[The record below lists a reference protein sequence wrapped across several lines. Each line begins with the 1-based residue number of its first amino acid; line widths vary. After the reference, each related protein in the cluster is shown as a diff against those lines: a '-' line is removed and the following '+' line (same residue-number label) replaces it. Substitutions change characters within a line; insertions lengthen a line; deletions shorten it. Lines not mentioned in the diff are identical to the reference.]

1 MRINT
6 FPVRNLPNQPNPV
19 TSGRDRS
26 GHRRLPRLLLLI
38 VATVFALVWVA
49 GSAAAQP
56 DSVLAVAGSFEEV
69 LNNLRNWL
77 VGILAA
83 LATVCLTIG
92 GVRYLVGAGD
102 PSEIEKAKLAL
113 KGAAIGY
120 GLAVLAPVVVEVLK
134 SIVGG

>member
-6 FPVRNLPNQPNPV
+6 FPVQNQSNV
-19 TSGRDRS
+19 VASVRGRFGR
-26 GHRRLPRLLLLI
+26 RRLLRLMLLI
-38 VATVFALVWVA
+38 ATTVFALVWVA
-49 GSAAAQP
+49 GSATAQP